1 MKQIILI
8 IDEEGGVKLET
19 KGYSGQGCKAASKAL
34 EEALGV
40 KTADKPTAEMYA
52 SQQTSILNQ

>member
-1 MKQIILI
+1 MKQIII
-8 IDEEGGVKLET
+8 TIDTEGGAKLET
-19 KGYSGQGCKAASKAL
+19 KGYGGSGCKAASKAL

-52 SQQTSILNQ
+52 AQEKTVLDQ